1 MKYICD
7 AFIIPCTSV
16 EAMSQE
22 TTSHSLSSQL
32 SFLKS
37 PVQRADET
45 EGRRNPRRGGSPK
58 VPHGV
63 HSTDILDDSH
73 SSDDDDNKDMDDS
86 EKISLRRKKALDR
99 KRSISEDANEK
110 AEGRRSSRS
119 TKFTSSMK
127 DPRDDAE
134 DLFKGVVNPTKRN
147 SLKKA
152 RRLSTDGADCDET
165 HTHSKVKAPAVRH
178 STQRR
183 RVETAVHLS
192 ADEDES
198 EVGDSEGDDDDDNE
212 RLKIQ
217 RIIACKSLRRKD
229 WKIICD
235 KMNTSEVDFG
245 SRWYQESDNDNDH
258 LRENDAEERFLVKW
272 AELSYLHCS
281 WETEADLIEQI
292 DIAKN
297 YLSTFF
303 RKSWN
308 GLLFSVDDRCDG
320 DFFDPGY
327 TQVDRILEI
336 HLPSNYNEMAKSENS
351 KFGIIMDRN
360 HKNFEGGTGRQ
371 FLIKWTNM
379 AYSESTFEFERDL
392 ILNEVEYEEQVK
404 SFVSRSKKVG

>member
-1 MKYICD
+1 M
-7 AFIIPCTSV
+7 
-16 EAMSQE
+16 
-22 TTSHSLSSQL
+22 
-32 SFLKS
+32 
-37 PVQRADET
+37 
-45 EGRRNPRRGGSPK
+45 
-58 VPHGV
+58 
-63 HSTDILDDSH
+63 DILEDST
-73 SSDDDDNKDMDDS
+73 SSNDDDNNDFDDS
-86 EKISLRRKKALDR
+86 GKMSIRTKKAPDR
-99 KRSISEDANEK
+99 KRSISEHAKEK

-134 DLFKGVVNPTKRN
+134 DLFKGVVHPAKKN

-152 RRLSTDGADCDET
+152 RKSFTEGFDCDER
-165 HTHSKVKAPAVRH
+165 HNPSKVKATAVRH

-198 EVGDSEGDDDDDNE
+198 EVDESEDDDDDE

-217 RIIACKSLRRKD
+217 RIIACKSLKRKD
-229 WKIICD
+229 WKKICD

-245 SRWYQESDNDNDH
+245 SRWYQENDNDNDP
-258 LRENDAEERFLVKW
+258 LNDDAVEERFLVKW

-281 WETEADLIEQI
+281 WETESDLIEQI

-297 YLSTFF
+297 YLTMFF

-308 GLLFSVDDRCDG
+308 GFLFSADERCDG

-327 TQVDRILEI
+327 AQVDRILEI
-336 HLPSNYNEMAKSENS
+336 HLPENYNEMAKSDHS

-360 HKNFEGGTGRQ
+360 HQDFEGGTGRQ
-371 FLIKWTNM
+371 FLIKWTNL

-392 ILNEVEYEEQVK
+392 ILSEIEYEEQVK